1 MAGLFNFDRELS
13 EFRSLLRGVINRQ
26 NTLQESMDK
35 ILEKIISNEHTVKQ
49 TEAKFEACAKGFYQ
63 VRDACTC
70 LVDKLDEVGGTI
82 TEQTWLD

>member
-1 MAGLFNFDRELS
+1 MSGLFNFDKELA

-26 NTLQESMDK
+26 NTLQETMDQ
-35 ILEKIISNEHTVKQ
+35 ILEKVMCNELTVKQ
-49 TEAKFEACAKGFYQ
+49 TEKKFDSCAKGFYQ

-70 LVDKLDEVGGTI
+70 LVEKFDEISGTI